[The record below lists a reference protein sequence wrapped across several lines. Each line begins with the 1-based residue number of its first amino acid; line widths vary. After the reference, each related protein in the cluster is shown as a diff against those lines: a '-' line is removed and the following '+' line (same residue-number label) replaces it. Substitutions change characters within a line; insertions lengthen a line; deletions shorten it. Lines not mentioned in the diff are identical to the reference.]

1 MQNNNKHTGFKG
13 WMRDKGYYIVLVLC
27 IAAVGISG
35 YLYFNQSAAPDADAA
50 PTAALQTPNAPA
62 QEETGKD
69 TASLSQDAAPP
80 S

>member
-35 YLYFNQSAAPDADAA
+35 YLYFNQSAAPDAHRRPANAERPGAGGDGQRRRVFATGCRAA
-50 PTAALQTPNAPA
+50 
-62 QEETGKD
+62 
-69 TASLSQDAAPP
+69 
-80 S
+80 